1 MARYATLRTGA
12 LKPTTSVKYVKK
24 ISKFME

>member
-1 MARYATLRTGA
+1 MARYATLRTGVP
-12 LKPTTSVKYVKK
+12 KPMTGVKYVKK